1 MNTPAL
7 HIVLV
12 SETFPPEINGVAN
25 TLGRLSEG
33 LCQRGH
39 KVTVVRPRQAGDGAA
54 ESDPAVVLCRGWA
67 LPGYPGLQWGE
78 VSMHRLLRRWRRER
92 PDVLYIAT
100 EGPLG
105 LSALRAARRLGVAVV
120 SGFHTNFPQYSGQYG
135 LGLLARLLTHYL
147 RWFHRR
153 TAVTL
158 VPSLSQRL
166 ELERRGFER
175 LALLA
180 RGVDAGLF
188 HPARRNQALR
198 AGWGLGPEDIAVLHV
213 GRLAVEKNLGLLAPS
228 MHALQQAHPQC
239 RLRLIV
245 VGDGPQRAALQQQMP
260 DAIFC
265 GAQRGEALAEHYAS
279 GDLFLFP
286 SLTETFG
293 NVVLEAMA
301 SGLAVVAYDEAAAA
315 QHIRHGH
322 SGALAMPGDQA
333 AFMDAAC
340 WLLEEEETLR
350 RVRLNARQHA
360 SHQGWPAIVEQF
372 ESYLHSACQQ
382 QGSLPAC
389 AHRVGGS
396 LLAIRRANSA
406 PHTVHNHPAISP
418 TLSRSPAPLP
428 GHPAPCAAKSAPVPA
443 RPCPPETSRNS
454 R

>member
-1 MNTPAL
+1 MSTPSL
-7 HIVLV
+7 RITLV

-33 LCQRGH
+33 LRLRGH
-39 KVTVVRPRQAGDGAA
+39 QVELIRPRQATDNGAGND
-54 ESDPAVVLCRGWA
+54 ETLLLCRGWP

-78 VSMHRLLRRWRRER
+78 VSMHKLWRRWRRQR

-135 LGLLARLLTHYL
+135 LGLLSRLLTHYL

-153 TAVTL
+153 TAITL
-158 VPSLSQRL
+158 VPSASQRL

-175 LALLA
+175 LGLMA
-180 RGVDAGLF
+180 RGVDASLF
-188 HPARRNQALR
+188 NPARRNQALR
-198 AGWGLGPEDIAVLHV
+198 EQWGLGVDDIAVLHV
-213 GRLAVEKNLGLLAPS
+213 GRLAAEKNLALLRPC
-228 MHALQQAHPQC
+228 MEALGKAYPQR
-239 RLRLIV
+239 RLRLVI
-245 VGDGPQRAALQQQMP
+245 VGDGPMRGQLEQQLPNAM
-260 DAIFC
+260 FC
-265 GAQRGEALAEHYAS
+265 GAQRGEVLAEHYAS

-293 NVVLEAMA
+293 NVVLEALA

-333 AFMDAAC
+333 AFIDAAC
-340 WLLEEEETLR
+340 WLLEEGETLR

-360 SHQGWPAIVEQF
+360 SRQGWLAIVEQF
-372 ESYLHSACQQ
+372 EGYLYGACREPHAAREQAPPLVIKP
-382 QGSLPAC
+382 GS
-389 AHRVGGS
+389 
-396 LLAIRRANSA
+396 SA
-406 PHTVHNHPAISP
+406 PH
-418 TLSRSPAPLP
+418 
-428 GHPAPCAAKSAPVPA
+428 G
-443 RPCPPETSRNS
+443 
-454 R
+454 

>member
-7 HIVLV
+7 RITLV

-33 LCQRGH
+33 LRQRGH
-39 KVTVVRPRQAGDGAA
+39 HVEIVRPRQAGEAPVDN
-54 ESDPAVVLCRGWA
+54 DQQLLLCRGWA

-78 VSMHRLLRRWRRER
+78 VSMHSLLRRWRKQR

-153 TAVTL
+153 TAATL
-158 VPSLSQRL
+158 VPSASQRL

-175 LALLA
+175 LALMA
-180 RGVDAGLF
+180 RGVDACLF
-188 HPARRNQALR
+188 SPARRSQALR
-198 AGWGLGPEDIAVLHV
+198 EAWGLGADDIAVVHV
-213 GRLAVEKNLGLLAPS
+213 GRLAAEKNLALLRPCLA
-228 MHALQQAHPQC
+228 ALQKTYPQQ
-239 RLRLIV
+239 RMRLIV
-245 VGDGPQRAALQQQMP
+245 VGDGPQRAALEQQLP
-260 DAIFC
+260 EAIFC
-265 GAQRGEALAEHYAS
+265 GVQRGEALAEHYAS

-333 AFMDAAC
+333 AFIDAAC
-340 WLLEEEETLR
+340 WLLEEGETLR

-360 SHQGWPAIVEQF
+360 SRQGWPAIVEQF
-372 ESYLHSACQQ
+372 EMHLSNACHA
-382 QGSLPAC
+382 LPA
-389 AHRVGGS
+389 GS
-396 LLAIRRANSA
+396 QVADPALAIK
-406 PHTVHNHPAISP
+406 PG
-418 TLSRSPAPLP
+418 SPAPR
-428 GHPAPCAAKSAPVPA
+428 G
-443 RPCPPETSRNS
+443 
-454 R
+454 

>member
-1 MNTPAL
+1 MSTPSL
-7 HIVLV
+7 RITLV

-33 LCQRGH
+33 LRLRGH
-39 KVTVVRPRQAGDGAA
+39 QVELIRPRQATDNGAGNDEA
-54 ESDPAVVLCRGWA
+54 LLLCRGWP

-78 VSMHRLLRRWRRER
+78 VSMHKLWRRWRRQR

-135 LGLLARLLTHYL
+135 LGLLSRMLTHYL

-153 TAVTL
+153 TAITL
-158 VPSLSQRL
+158 VPSVSQRL

-175 LALLA
+175 LGLMA
-180 RGVDAGLF
+180 RGVDASLF
-188 HPARRNQALR
+188 TPARRSQALR
-198 AGWGLGPEDIAVLHV
+198 EQWGLGVDDIAVLHV
-213 GRLAVEKNLGLLAPS
+213 GRLAAEKNLALLRPC
-228 MHALQQAHPQC
+228 MEALGKAYPQR
-239 RLRLIV
+239 RLRLVI
-245 VGDGPQRAALQQQMP
+245 VGDGPLRGQLEQQLP
-260 DAIFC
+260 DAVFC
-265 GAQRGEALAEHYAS
+265 GAQRGEVLAEHYAS

-293 NVVLEAMA
+293 NVVLEALA

-333 AFMDAAC
+333 AFIDAAC
-340 WLLEEEETLR
+340 WLLEEGETLR

-360 SHQGWPAIVEQF
+360 SRQGWPAIVEQF
-372 ESYLHSACQQ
+372 EGYLYGACRQPQ
-382 QGSLPAC
+382 AAREQTPPLVIKPGS
-389 AHRVGGS
+389 
-396 LLAIRRANSA
+396 SA
-406 PHTVHNHPAISP
+406 PH
-418 TLSRSPAPLP
+418 
-428 GHPAPCAAKSAPVPA
+428 G
-443 RPCPPETSRNS
+443 
-454 R
+454 

>member
-1 MNTPAL
+1 MNTPPL
-7 HIVLV
+7 RITLV

-33 LCQRGH
+33 LRARGH
-39 KVTVVRPRQAGDGAA
+39 QVEVVRPRQA
-54 ESDPAVVLCRGWA
+54 SDAPGNSDDTLLLCRGWP

-78 VSMHRLLRRWRRER
+78 VSMHKLWRRWRRLR

-105 LSALRAARRLGVAVV
+105 LSALRAARRLGIAVV

-153 TAVTL
+153 TATTL
-158 VPSLSQRL
+158 VPSASQRL

-175 LALLA
+175 LALMA
-180 RGVDAGLF
+180 RGVDAQLF
-188 HPARRNQALR
+188 NPARRSQALR
-198 AGWGLGPEDIAVLHV
+198 EQWGLGADDIAVLHV
-213 GRLAVEKNLGLLAPS
+213 GRLAAEKNLALLLPC
-228 MHALQQAHPQC
+228 MQALQKSYPQR

-245 VGDGPQRAALQQQMP
+245 VGDGPLRNQMQQQFP
-260 DAIFC
+260 DAVFC
-265 GAQRGEALAEHYAS
+265 GVQRGEALAEHYAC

-293 NVVLEAMA
+293 NVVLEALA

-322 SGALAMPGDQA
+322 SGALAMPGDQP
-333 AFMDAAC
+333 AFIDAAC
-340 WLLEEEETLR
+340 WLLEDTETLR

-360 SHQGWPAIVEQF
+360 SRQGWQAIVEEF
-372 ESYLHSACQQ
+372 EGHLYSACRQTAA
-382 QGSLPAC
+382 QGKRAATPLTIKS
-389 AHRVGGS
+389 GS
-396 LLAIRRANSA
+396 TA
-406 PHTVHNHPAISP
+406 P
-418 TLSRSPAPLP
+418 R
-428 GHPAPCAAKSAPVPA
+428 G
-443 RPCPPETSRNS
+443 
-454 R
+454 